1 MALVRFVSNTLFC
14 NFAPHLKRMPLFDNI
29 PGFDEIIFAGRNREY
44 GAYKLR
50 KGYFSA
56 VLTGLIS
63 ALLIG
68 SMAVLIP
75 YIVRPSNDRILAG
88 GTRYVNVTMENHEPP
103 PDQIYVPHPPPPRES
118 KSVQEAVKYI
128 APEVIDTIMPEIQTP
143 VSTDEIIAHAGEET
157 VENEGFGFGDEIFD
171 GDGTGGIA
179 TDEPF
184 FLVEVMPS
192 FRGGDINR
200 FREWVQ
206 KRTNYPQ
213 EALDK
218 RIQGRIFLTFIVEA
232 DGAVSNVTVVKGVDP
247 LIDSEAVKAIEASPK
262 WTPGL
267 QRGQPVRVRYSL
279 WLSFV
284 I

>member
-1 MALVRFVSNTLFC
+1 
-14 NFAPHLKRMPLFDNI
+14 MPLLENI
-29 PGFDEIIFAGRNREY
+29 PGFDEIIFAGRNKDY

-56 VLTGLIS
+56 LLIGLIS
-63 ALLIG
+63 AILIG
-68 SMAVLIP
+68 CLTVLIP
-75 YIVRPSNDRILAG
+75 FISRPSNDRILAG
-88 GTRYVNVTMENHEPP
+88 GMRYVNITMDNLEPP
-103 PDQIYVPHPPPPRES
+103 PDQIYIPPVSPPREL
-118 KSVQEAVKYI
+118 KSVQEAVKYV
-128 APEVIDTIMPEIQTP
+128 APEVIDTVMPEVQAP
-143 VSTDEIIAHAGEET
+143 VSTDEIIANSGEET
-157 VENEGFGFGDEIFD
+157 VENEGFGFGDGIFD
-171 GDGTGGIA
+171 GDGTGGIP

-184 FLVEVMPS
+184 FFVEVMPS

-213 EALDK
+213 EAIYK
-218 RIQGRIFLTFIVEA
+218 KIQGRIFLTFIVEA

-247 LIDSEAVKAIEASPK
+247 LIDNEAVKAIEASPK

>member
-1 MALVRFVSNTLFC
+1 M
-14 NFAPHLKRMPLFDNI
+14 
-29 PGFDEIIFAGRNREY
+29 
-44 GAYKLR
+44 
-50 KGYFSA
+50 
-56 VLTGLIS
+56 
-63 ALLIG
+63 
-68 SMAVLIP
+68 
-75 YIVRPSNDRILAG
+75 
-88 GTRYVNVTMENHEPP
+88 
-103 PDQIYVPHPPPPRES
+103 
-118 KSVQEAVKYI
+118 
-128 APEVIDTIMPEIQTP
+128 PEVQTP
-143 VSTDEIIAHAGEET
+143 VSTDEIIANAGEET
-157 VENEGFGFGDEIFD
+157 VENEGFGFGDDIFD
-171 GDGTGGIA
+171 GDGTGGFA

-218 RIQGRIFLTFIVEA
+218 KIQGRIFLTFIVEA

>member
-1 MALVRFVSNTLFC
+1 MALFNGT
-14 NFAPHLKRMPLFDNI
+14 
-29 PGFDEIIFAGRNREY
+29 PGFDEIVFASRNRDY

-50 KGYFSA
+50 KRYFSA
-56 VLTGLIS
+56 LLTGLIS
-63 ALLIG
+63 AILI
-68 SMAVLIP
+68 ACIVVLIP
-75 YIVRPSNDRILAG
+75 FFSKPPEDEIFPGGGRYISIMMDRLDAPS
-88 GTRYVNVTMENHEPP
+88 
-103 PDQIYVPHPPPPRES
+103 DQIYVPPPPAAPSRPVP
-118 KSVQEAVKYI
+118 KAAQEIVRYV
-128 APEVIDTIMPEIQTP
+128 APEVIDTIIPSVQTP
-143 VSTDEIIAHAGEET
+143 LSTDELIIQSGEGT
-157 VENEGFGFGDEIFD
+157 DDNEGFGFGDEIFD
-171 GDGTGGIA
+171 GHGSGGYY

-218 RIQGRIFLTFIVEA
+218 KIQGRIFLTFIVEA

-247 LIDSEAVKAIEASPK
+247 LIDDEAVKAIAASPK

>member
-1 MALVRFVSNTLFC
+1 MNRLKYIPEFDDLIFEHRNKDYGAYQLRKKYNSALITGIILAIFIVFSLVIIPFVSNK
-14 NFAPHLKRMPLFDNI
+14 PD
-29 PGFDEIIFAGRNREY
+29 
-44 GAYKLR
+44 
-50 KGYFSA
+50 
-56 VLTGLIS
+56 
-63 ALLIG
+63 
-68 SMAVLIP
+68 
-75 YIVRPSNDRILAG
+75 DRLLAG
-88 GTRYVNVTMENHEPP
+88 GTRYINMEMEILEPP
-103 PDQIYVPHPPPPRES
+103 KEEFYVPPAPPPPES
-118 KSVQEAVKYI
+118 NEIQKIVEYI
-128 APEVIDTIMPEIQTP
+128 PPEIVDTIIPIEETQA
-143 VSTDEIIAHAGEET
+143 STDEILAHAGDNPIT
-157 VENEGFGFGDEIFD
+157 TDGSGFGDEIID
-171 GDGTGGIA
+171 GEGGMA

-218 RIQGRIFLTFIVEA
+218 KIQGRIFLTFIIEP
-232 DGAVSNVTVVKGVDP
+232 DGSVSNITVVKGVDP
-247 LIDSEAVKAIEASPK
+247 LIDNEAVKAILGSTK
-262 WTPGL
+262 WSPGL